1 MVIADTLGHL
11 KWASQLKTA
20 ASVDP
25 TAPAIPVTANEI
37 PGTSSYNSRD
47 EMENSIN
54 KYKIIVVRFCCVCG
68 FV

>member
-1 MVIADTLGHL
+1 M
-11 KWASQLKTA
+11 A